1 MEETYYH
8 RFSPSQGFA
17 LQRVYTDD
25 RSLDEC
31 MAVYDGDVVQ
41 VPKGYH
47 PVATIA
53 GYDNYYL
60 NVMAG
65 PVRKW
70 RFTWEQ
76 DHSWINTENMQINL
90 II

>member
-1 MEETYYH
+1 MEKLIIIVLILLKDLH
-8 RFSPSQGFA
+8 FK
-17 LQRVYTDD
+17 VYTDD
-25 RSLDEC
+25 RSLDELN
-31 MAVYDGDVVQ
+31 AVYDKNVVK

-70 RFTWEQ
+70 KFTWGRKITF
-76 DHSWINTENMQINL
+76 WINSESYKEKFE
-90 II
+90 